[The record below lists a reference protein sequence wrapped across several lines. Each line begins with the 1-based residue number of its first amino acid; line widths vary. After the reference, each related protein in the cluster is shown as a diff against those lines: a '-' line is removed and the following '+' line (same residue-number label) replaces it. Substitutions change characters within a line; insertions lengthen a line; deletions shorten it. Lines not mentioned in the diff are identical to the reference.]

1 MRSILLALE
10 AAKTPVAERT
20 FPCRMSGE
28 CGRTPQESPLRVD
41 LASPEGAFCDGA
53 SEPERF
59 LEVNQHAAVAA
70 AIDTSSGSYHLGEV
84 AGALVLALCV
94 AVVVWKLVASIS
106 SRRDLKRLRMRP
118 MAYAAVPSGPDLA
131 AQPPGWNTILPL
143 NTQYAEPVIMPT
155 RREPSRGY
163 WIPAAVIVTVAACG
177 LIWQLVSPHGVSVP
191 TGTGVSPAAATA
203 EPPSG
208 PGQVYRSTDGHFAV
222 RFLGQPVELN
232 NTATD
237 QALTLSFHT
246 AADRPHGS
254 VVQGIDL
261 SPGVPG
267 GETDN
272 FLRALVAAANL
283 NGGTITGEFGTTF
296 RGRPAYEAD
305 YVQNGRTLTMEAVLY
320 GSERSYVFVAP
331 SGPTFDALTGS
342 FVALP

>member
-1 MRSILLALE
+1 
-10 AAKTPVAERT
+10 
-20 FPCRMSGE
+20 
-28 CGRTPQESPLRVD
+28 
-41 LASPEGAFCDGA
+41 
-53 SEPERF
+53 
-59 LEVNQHAAVAA
+59 VNQHAAVAA

-84 AGALVLALCV
+84 VGALVLALCV

-106 SRRDLKRLRMRP
+106 SRRDRGRLRAQP
-118 MAYAAVPSGPDLA
+118 MAYAALPYGPHPV
-131 AQPPGWNTILPL
+131 AQPRGWNTFESTATP
-143 NTQYAEPVIMPT
+143 YGEPVIIPANPGP
-155 RREPSRGY
+155 RRGY
-163 WIPAAVIVTVAACG
+163 WIPAAVIVTLAACG
-177 LIWQLVSPHGVSVP
+177 LIWQLVSPNDPNAAVP
-191 TGTGVSPAAATA
+191 IGTGVSPAAATA

-208 PGQVYRSTDGHFAV
+208 PGQVYHSTDGHFAV
-222 RFLGQPVELN
+222 RFVGQPVELN
-232 NTATD
+232 NTATN

-246 AADRPHGS
+246 AADRAHGS

-272 FLRALVAAANL
+272 FLRALIAAANL
-283 NGGTITGEFGTTF
+283 NGRTITREVETTF

-331 SGPTFDALTGS
+331 SGSTFDALTGS